1 MPQSFNMKKKSFL
14 AFISFTLLL
23 LGSCRDTSVIK
34 NEKSESDSISN
45 VSQNENDSISKIMPP
60 ANDSIA
66 CYLDS
71 VIGRFHV
78 KHFTKN
84 DSTGKCFISVGIGVD
99 SVVHY
104 DRKLHIYI
112 EDNGYL
118 FKKTI
123 TREDLVKISELEEYK
138 YLCISYVGVESLNDS
153 TLLYEIELEEKD
165 NWGINFFFEYCNK
178 KFVFKK
184 FVSHG

>member
-1 MPQSFNMKKKSFL
+1 MKKYL
-14 AFISFTLLL
+14 YAILL
-23 LGSCRDTSVIK
+23 SCATTFFSCIKETPIK
-34 NEKSESDSISN
+34 NVSSEQEGSASNKIIKKDKIS
-45 VSQNENDSISKIMPP
+45 QIKLPT
-60 ANDSIA
+60 NDSIA

-104 DRKLHIYI
+104 DRKLDIYI

-138 YLCISYVGVESLNDS
+138 YLCISYVGVELLNDS
-153 TLLYEIELEEKD
+153 ILLYEIELEEKD

>member
-1 MPQSFNMKKKSFL
+1 MKKKGFL
-14 AFISFTLLL
+14 AFIFFALLL
-23 LGSCRDTSVIK
+23 LGSCRDKSAIK
-34 NEKSESDSISN
+34 NEKSECEDNSINN
-45 VSQNENDSISKIMPP
+45 VSQNDSISKIMPP
-60 ANDSIA
+60 ENDSIA

-84 DSTGKCFISVGIGVD
+84 DSTGKCFINIGIGVD

-118 FKKTI
+118 FEKTI

-138 YLCISYVGVESLNDS
+138 TLCISYVDVKLLNDS
-153 TLLYEIELEEKD
+153 TLSYKIGLEEKD

-178 KFVFKK
+178 TFVFKK
-184 FVSHG
+184 LEDHNC

>member
-1 MPQSFNMKKKSFL
+1 M
-14 AFISFTLLL
+14 
-23 LGSCRDTSVIK
+23 R
-34 NEKSESDSISN
+34 
-45 VSQNENDSISKIMPP
+45 SK
-60 ANDSIA
+60 
-66 CYLDS
+66 
-71 VIGRFHV
+71 
-78 KHFTKN
+78 
-84 DSTGKCFISVGIGVD
+84 VGIGVD

-104 DRKLHIYI
+104 DRKLDIYI

-138 YLCISYVGVESLNDS
+138 YLCISYVGVELLNDS
-153 TLLYEIELEEKD
+153 ILLYEIELEEKD

>member
-1 MPQSFNMKKKSFL
+1 MK
-14 AFISFTLLL
+14 
-23 LGSCRDTSVIK
+23 
-34 NEKSESDSISN
+34 N
-45 VSQNENDSISKIMPP
+45 VSSEQEDSTSNKIIEKDKISQIKMPT
-60 ANDSIA
+60 NDSIA

-104 DRKLHIYI
+104 DRKLDIYI

-118 FKKTI
+118 FEKTI

-138 YLCISYVGVESLNDS
+138 TLCISYVDVKLLNDS
-153 TLLYEIELEEKD
+153 TLSYKIGLEEKD

-178 KFVFKK
+178 TFVFKK
-184 FVSHG
+184 LEDHNC